1 VFRCSEAPLEFSRKE
16 TIPTT
21 RKYREFI
28 VQGFMFPV
36 REDQDPR
43 RIEMANTYR
52 RRRRRETWHWWS
64 NCSNW
69 PTEDYVERDSKPTY
83 GELCDQCEARQ
94 RNNNCR

>member
-1 VFRCSEAPLEFSRKE
+1 
-16 TIPTT
+16 
-21 RKYREFI
+21 
-28 VQGFMFPV
+28 
-36 REDQDPR
+36 
-43 RIEMANTYR
+43 MANTYR

-83 GELCDQCEARQ
+83 GELCDQCEAKQ